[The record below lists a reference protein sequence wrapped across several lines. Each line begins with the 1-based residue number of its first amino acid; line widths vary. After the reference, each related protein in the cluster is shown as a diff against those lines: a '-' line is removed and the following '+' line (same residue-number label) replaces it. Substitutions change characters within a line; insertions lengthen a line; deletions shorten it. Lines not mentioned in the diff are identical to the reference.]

1 MGTNNTVDLWI
12 LGRPIH
18 VINMEGAGTLEYFD
32 GDLHSFKVWLLFYM
46 VVFQKY
52 LVSRHIT

>member
-18 VINMEGAGTLEYFD
+18 VINMEGATTLEYFD
-32 GDLHSFKVWLLFYM
+32 ADLHSFKV
-46 VVFQKY
+46 
-52 LVSRHIT
+52 

>member
-1 MGTNNTVDLWI
+1 MGTTNTVDLWI

-18 VINMEGAGTLEYFD
+18 VINMEGAGTLEFFEA
-32 GDLHSFKVWLLFYM
+32 DLYSFKVCFLFYM

-52 LVSRHIT
+52 LVSRHMT